1 MTLKIHSAHPA
12 GSDRQKDMPWE
23 NLVGGGKTMLH
34 ARTSMVPHVW
44 HDRIELPQDSRARLA
59 GRARQESNLS
69 MSRLS
74 RMSRDSRATVCGA
87 CGLFQYPARGVAGL
101 PFTARIERAPFH
113 RVRSASKKGAWP
125 RPSILYP
132 KKPWRSWD
140 GAPLALVQAQRVSG
154 ASGRGHRACWP
165 MS

>member
-1 MTLKIHSAHPA
+1 
-12 GSDRQKDMPWE
+12 
-23 NLVGGGKTMLH
+23 MLH

-87 CGLFQYPARGVAGL
+87 GGLFQYPARGVAGL
-101 PFTARIERAPFH
+101 PFTARIERPPLH
-113 RVRSASKKGAWP
+113 RVRSASKTGTWP
-125 RPSILYP
+125 LPPIPSTLYEALAVLG
-132 KKPWRSWD
+132 WSSACTRSSTKSFRS
-140 GAPLALVQAQRVSG
+140 V
-154 ASGRGHRACWP
+154 
-165 MS
+165 